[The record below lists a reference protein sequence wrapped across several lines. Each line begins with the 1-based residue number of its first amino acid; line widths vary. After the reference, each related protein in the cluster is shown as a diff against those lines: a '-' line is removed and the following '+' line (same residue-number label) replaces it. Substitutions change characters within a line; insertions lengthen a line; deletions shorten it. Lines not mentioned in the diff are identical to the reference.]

1 MLKGK
6 KKFIKHFAFHVTPVI
21 SIYSLLKLLNGK
33 ASGWLVVDL
42 LQDASALNMAV
53 APLGCCISYSLTIS
67 SFVCREVPI
76 RKVIYGSIVSAIR
89 HEHFGMKLVHVFKE
103 MEDSWSIVTRLCS
116 GDPVPVVR
124 IYVRIDGETS
134 KVV

>member
-6 KKFIKHFAFHVTPVI
+6 KKSIKDFAFHAPPVF

-53 APLGCCISYSLTIS
+53 APLECCLSYSLTIS
-67 SFVCREVPI
+67 ISFVCREVPI
-76 RKVIYGSIVSAIR
+76 RKVIYGSIVSVIR

-103 MEDSWSIVTRLCS
+103 MEDSLSIVTRLCS
-116 GDPVPVVR
+116 GDPVPVAR
-124 IYVRIDGETS
+124 IYVRIDGKT
-134 KVV
+134 